1 MNENN
6 VEMVETDAQDALG
19 TAAGAEGKAL
29 GKRLRGRRKPN
40 GGVPSEMTRL
50 KLLWDELPEDDKDY
64 WRELFWSDLAVEKIR
79 ERMREKLNI
88 NLGFDRQ
95 FNRFRD
101 FVEQRDEIETELVRA
116 ATETKVMGELHP
128 GRSTDQIRDELI
140 KRSYERVLCRGDY
153 AQGMHVLRAHTRL
166 NRYLLDRE
174 KHEFNA
180 VELCR
185 RQLPELKVIEDD
197 DTMTESEKTQA
208 FMEKI
213 FGPRPVKKQN
223 YDEKAESV
231 KA

>member
-6 VEMVETDAQDALG
+6 VESVETENQDALV
-19 TAAGAEGKAL
+19 AAEGAEGKPL
-29 GKRLRGRRKPN
+29 GKRLRAHRKPK
-40 GGVPSEMTRL
+40 GGPASEMTRL
-50 KLLWDELPEDDKDY
+50 KMRWDEMSEDEQDY
-64 WRELFWSDLAVEKIR
+64 WRELFLSDLPVPKIR
-79 ERMREKLNI
+79 ERMREELQI
-88 NLGFDRQ
+88 NLPHDVQ
-95 FNRFRD
+95 FNRFRA
-101 FVEQRDEIETELVRA
+101 FVQDRDLIDEELVRA
-116 ATETKVMGELHP
+116 GNEARVMRELHP
-128 GRSTDQIRDELI
+128 GRSTDDIRDELI

-197 DTMTESEKTQA
+197 DTMTEAEKTQA

-213 FGPRPVKKQN
+213 FGPRPVKKSMK
-223 YDEKAESV
+223 DEL
-231 KA
+231 

>member
-6 VEMVETDAQDALG
+6 VEMVETDAQAALV
-19 TAAGAEGKAL
+19 TAAADEKPVVRHA
-29 GKRLRGRRKPN
+29 RGRRKPN
-40 GGVPSEMTRL
+40 GGPPSEMTRL
-50 KLLWDELPEDDKDY
+50 KMLWDELPEDDKDY

-79 ERMREKLNI
+79 ERIREKLDI
-88 NLGFDRQ
+88 HLGFDRQ
-95 FNRFRD
+95 FSRFRD
-101 FVEQRDEIETELVRA
+101 YVEQRDEIEAELVRA
-116 ATETKVMGELHP
+116 ATETKVLRELHP
-128 GRSTDQIRDELI
+128 GWSVDQIRDEVI

-185 RQLPELKVIEDD
+185 QQLPELKVIEDD
-197 DTMTESEKTQA
+197 DTMTEAEKTQA

-213 FGPRPVKKQN
+213 FGKRPEKKIMK
-223 YDEKAESV
+223 DEV
-231 KA
+231 